1 MMLQQLKII
10 ANHYK
15 LAAIYA
21 FGSRAAEIAVRVR
34 GELSNCR
41 HSGSDLDIGVQLAER
56 HKLSAREKVKLTID
70 LEDFFQEQR
79 VDLVVMS
86 EIEPFLALEIIRG
99 ELIYCDDFDAQAEL
113 ELFVLRRAGDLAYYE
128 KQRRRQILFGNE

>member
-1 MMLQQLKII
+1 MILQQLKII

-21 FGSRAAEIAVRVR
+21 FGSRAAEIAVSIR
-34 GELSNCR
+34 GELSSSR
-41 HSGSDLDIGVQLAER
+41 HPGSDVDIGVQPVDG
-56 HKLSAREKVKLTID
+56 HKLSAREKVQLTID
-70 LEDFFQEQR
+70 LEDLFQEQR
-79 VDLVVMS
+79 VDLVVIS

>member
-1 MMLQQLKII
+1 MMLQELKII

-15 LAAIYA
+15 LVAIYA
-21 FGSRAAEIAVRVR
+21 FVSRGTEIALRIL

-41 HSGSDLDIGVQLAER
+41 HSGSDVDIGVQPAER
-56 HKLSAREKVKLTID
+56 HKLSAKEKVQLTID
-70 LEDFFQEQR
+70 LEDLFQEQR
-79 VDLVVMS
+79 VDLLVID
-86 EIEPFLALEIIRG
+86 EIEPFLALQVIRG
-99 ELIYCDDFDAQAEL
+99 ELIYCNDFDAQAEL